1 MLVSVP
7 VPCSLVWGLF
17 VVFTGLH
24 LLANHRAVSVVCME
38 TLNKNRCSPSTAR
51 HQSSCGIHQSSLSL
65 YCTLTSH
72 LVEYIALTGC
82 VFAGCTL

>member
-38 TLNKNRCSPSTAR
+38 TLNKNRCSSSAAR
-51 HQSSCGIHQSSLSL
+51 SQVIF
-65 YCTLTSH
+65 CT
-72 LVEYIALTGC
+72 LTGC
-82 VFAGCTL
+82 VFAGCTF